1 MNRISNLQT
10 IYQYGGDLYEKNK
23 ILLKPSSNCK
33 VVRVKSNR
41 VCADCGALIDKGSSC
56 YTFNPRGRGRRW
68 VCFSCLPEP
77 NVEKTQ
83 RVGEIQGCGVDTQLV
98 FYSEATDSFG
108 RHKTMNELEPEE
120 VSEFYDRREGAIW
133 ASMPDDF

>member
-56 YTFNPRGRGRRW
+56 YTFNPRGRGGDGGYVFH
-68 VCFSCLPEP
+68 VCL
-77 NVEKTQ
+77 NLMLRK
-83 RVGEIQGCGVDTQLV
+83 L
-98 FYSEATDSFG
+98 
-108 RHKTMNELEPEE
+108 NE
-120 VSEFYDRREGAIW
+120 
-133 ASMPDDF
+133 